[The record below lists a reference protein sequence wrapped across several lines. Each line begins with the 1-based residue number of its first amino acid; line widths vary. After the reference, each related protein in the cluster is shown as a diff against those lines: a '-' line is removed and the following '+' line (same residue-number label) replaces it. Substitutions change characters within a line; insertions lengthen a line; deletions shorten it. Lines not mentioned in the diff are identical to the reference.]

1 MGHYTIPD
9 LIVNDLRAEKNL
21 VVVGDASLK
30 GAVSIGGAAA
40 IGNASTDTLKFY
52 GIASG
57 VAQPG
62 LIADSATVIETN
74 TARINS
80 IIDVL
85 QGCGLCATS

>member
-1 MGHYTIPD
+1 MGIYTIPD
-9 LIVNDLRAEKNL
+9 SVVQDLRSEKDL
-21 VVVGDASLK
+21 VVVGDVSTK
-30 GAVSIGGAAA
+30 GRASIGD
-40 IGNASTDTLKFY
+40 ASTDTLKFY
-52 GIASG
+52 GISDG
-57 VAQPG
+57 VAQPA

>member
-1 MGHYTIPD
+1 MGIYNIPD
-9 LIVNDLRAEKNL
+9 SIVQDLRSEKDL

-30 GAVSIGGAAA
+30 GAASIGGSAA
-40 IGNASTDTLKFY
+40 IGDASTDTLKFY
-52 GIASG
+52 GIGDG